1 MPIPLLTIQDIA
13 DIYALKSRQHAH
25 KLVDKWGLVP
35 DYVAVKGT
43 LRLFKQETIKRD
55 IETSYPRESQER
67 LLAALAEVM
76 AALSCSNAAKTSSP
90 L

>member
-25 KLVDKWGLVP
+25 KMVDKWGLVP
-35 DYVAVKGT
+35 DYIAVKGT
-43 LRLFKQETIKRD
+43 LRLFTQQTIKRD
-55 IETSYPRESQER
+55 IETAYPPESQER
-67 LLAALAEVM
+67 LLAALTEVSS
-76 AALSCSNAAKTSSP
+76 ALSCSNAATTTSR